1 MTTIKKKIND
11 AINAQIN
18 WELWSGY
25 LYLSMANNF
34 EAMGLKGIANWFNI
48 QYKEE
53 FAHAQVFINYLNSRG
68 GRVLL
73 APIAEVPT
81 EWATPLEAFKFT
93 LEHEQKVTAL
103 INGLYSL
110 AEEEKDF
117 ATRQML
123 NWFVAEQVEEE
134 DTARTLIDN
143 FTLIGDNGY
152 GIYQLDADLGKRT
165 FTAPAILSE
174 GE

>member
-1 MTTIKKKIND
+1 MTSINKKIND

-18 WELWSGY
+18 AEFWSGY

-34 EAMGLKGIANWFNI
+34 EAKGLKGIANWFTI

-53 FAHAQVFINYLNSRG
+53 LAHALIFINYLNSRG

-73 APIAEVPT
+73 APIEAVPT
-81 EWATPLEAFKFT
+81 EWDTPLDAFKAT
-93 LEHEQKVTAL
+93 LEHEQKVTGL
-103 INGLYSL
+103 INNLYSL
-110 AEEEKDF
+110 AEKENDF

-134 DTARTLIDN
+134 DTARTMIDN
-143 FTLIGDNGY
+143 FTLIGNNGY
-152 GIYQLDADLGKRT
+152 GIYQLDTELGSRT
-165 FTAPAILSE
+165 YTEPSPLQGNE
-174 GE
+174 

>member
-1 MTTIKKKIND
+1 MTTISKTIND

-18 WELWSGY
+18 AEFWSAY

-34 EAMGLKGIANWFNI
+34 EAMGLKGIANWFTI

-53 FAHAQVFINYLNSRG
+53 LAHARIFINYVNSRG

-81 EWATPLEAFKFT
+81 EWASPLEAFKAT
-93 LEHEQKVTAL
+93 LEHEQKVTSL
-103 INGLYSL
+103 INSLYAL
-110 AEEEKDF
+110 AEKETDF

-134 DTARTLIDN
+134 DTARTMIDN

-152 GIYQLDADLGKRT
+152 GIYQLDTELGTRVYT
-165 FTAPAILSE
+165 EPAPLQNN
-174 GE
+174 

>member
-1 MTTIKKKIND
+1 MTTISKKIND

-18 WELWSGY
+18 AEFWSGY

-34 EAMGLKGIANWFNI
+34 EAMGLKGIANWFTI

-53 FAHAQVFINYLNSRG
+53 LDHARIFINYVNSRG

-73 APIAEVPT
+73 APIDSVPT
-81 EWATPLEAFKFT
+81 EWASPLDAFKAT
-93 LEHEQKVTAL
+93 LEHEQKVTSL
-103 INGLYSL
+103 INNLYAL
-110 AEEEKDF
+110 AEAEHDF

-134 DTARTLIDN
+134 DTARTMIDN

-152 GIYQLDADLGKRT
+152 GIYQLDTELAART
-165 FTAPAILSE
+165 YSE
-174 GE
+174 PSPLQNA